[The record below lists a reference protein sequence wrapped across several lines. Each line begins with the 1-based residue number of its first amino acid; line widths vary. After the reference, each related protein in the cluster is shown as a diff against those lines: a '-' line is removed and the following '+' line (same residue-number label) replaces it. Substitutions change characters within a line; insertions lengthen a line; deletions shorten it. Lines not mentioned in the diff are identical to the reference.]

1 MLFSSSKLGHI
12 GHILSTGAVWEIGTS
27 AFTPPT
33 ANEIETFVHV
43 VIQVVVGI
51 VTIYATVR
59 KMFQR
64 PESVVK
70 LPAVGVVAAPVASPA
85 AVATPPAA
93 ADAAHVAE

>member
-12 GHILSTGAVWEIGTS
+12 GQILSTGAVWEISTS

-43 VIQVVVGI
+43 VIQVVVGV

-59 KMFQR
+59 KMFQK
-64 PESVVK
+64 PETVVK
-70 LPAVGVVAAPVASPA
+70 LPAVGAVVAPSASQA
-85 AVATPPAA
+85 ASAESSPT
-93 ADAAHVAE
+93 DSAHVAG

>member
-12 GHILSTGAVWEIGTS
+12 SQILSTGAVWEIGTS

-43 VIQVVVGI
+43 VIQVVVGV

-64 PESVVK
+64 PEAVVK
-70 LPAVGVVAAPVASPA
+70 LPAVGVVAVPPASPA
-85 AVATPPAA
+85 VVPMPPAA
-93 ADAAHVAE
+93 ADSAHVAD

>member
-12 GHILSTGAVWEIGTS
+12 GQILSTGAVWEIGTS

-43 VIQVVVGI
+43 VIQVVVGV

-64 PESVVK
+64 PEAVVK
-70 LPAVGVVAAPVASPA
+70 LAAVGVVAGPPASPA
-85 AVATPPAA
+85 AAPMPPAA
-93 ADAAHVAE
+93 ADSGYVAD